1 MGGAHAQV
9 AHGPTRVPSSGIRLM
24 EQVYRAVDSYPV
36 GPPFIISLGAVI
48 ITDKTHTDWYLV
60 PG

>member
-1 MGGAHAQV
+1 MVNPLGMAV
-9 AHGPTRVPSSGIRLM
+9 DS
-24 EQVYRAVDSYPV
+24 YRAVDSYSV
-36 GPPFIISLGAVI
+36 GVPFKILLGGVI